1 MGSAE
6 GADAVTAS
14 RIRDDIRRY
23 AAFTVWG
30 AAAAGVVIAIVCLL
44 LLGPITTALGA
55 DASASGAVAAYV
67 GVQFAGA
74 PILTVAFAIEQVVR
88 AEGATRASM
97 AGLIWSTIANLVF
110 DVLFILVLHWGVFGA
125 GLAIVLSNV
134 VAVAYYVQFLQ
145 RRSGNGISLAPRWF
159 SLRPSMM
166 KEVFTIGSSELVMSA
181 FLLVS
186 SLLLNH
192 LGVLYGDS
200 VIAAFGVSQRIVQI
214 PEFLVMGI
222 TLGVLP
228 LIAYSFGARNRDRL
242 RAGIRASVIT
252 IAVLTIVFSGLVFL
266 FRGQVFGLFSADP
279 RVLQVGALIL
289 TAQLV
294 STIFNGFTG
303 LMIAVFQGIGAGRAT
318 TIMSFAQ
325 GVLFIPIVIVANIV
339 FGLTGLIWAMA
350 VTELLTFAIGLVLW
364 AVERPTHRVASDEEA
379 AQALAMVEEEPAAA

>member
-1 MGSAE
+1 A
-6 GADAVTAS
+6 ATAA
-14 RIRDDIRRY
+14 RVRDDIRRY

-44 LLGPITTALGA
+44 LLQPITTALGA
-55 DASASGAVAAYV
+55 DPSAAGAVAAYV

-74 PILTVAFAIEQVVR
+74 PVLTVAFAIEQIVR

-97 AGLIWSTIANLVF
+97 VGLLWSTLANLVF
-110 DVLFILVLHWGVFGA
+110 DVLFILGLHWGVFGA

-134 VAVAYYVQFLQ
+134 IAVTYYAQFLQ
-145 RRSGNGISLAPRWF
+145 RRSSNGISLAPRWF
-159 SLRPSMM
+159 TLRASVV
-166 KEVFTIGSSELVMSA
+166 KEVVTIGSSELVMSA

-228 LIAYSFGARNRDRL
+228 LVAYSFGARNRDRL
-242 RAGIRASVIT
+242 RSGIRASALS
-252 IAVLTIVFSGLVFL
+252 IAALTIVFSGLVFV
-266 FRGQVFGLFSADP
+266 FRGPVFGLFSADP

-294 STIFNGFTG
+294 STVFNGFTG

-325 GVLFIPIVIVANIV
+325 GVLFIPIAIVANAV
-339 FGLTGLIWAMA
+339 LGLTGLIWAMA
-350 VTELLTFAIGLVLW
+350 ATELLTFAIGLVLW
-364 AVERPTHRVASDEEA
+364 AVERPTRRAPMASSTIA
-379 AQALAMVEEEPAAA
+379 PTR